1 MALSGIIYAFAE
13 VIGLSISTLI
23 PNYDLEWRTIFNH
36 RDRMPVALLM
46 KKTLIFLLSGLLAS
60 GYAQA
65 AEPAAH
71 RPDVERLAYACAGC
85 HGTNGHSVAPTPS
98 IAGKSEDEFITVM
111 REFKS
116 GQRVSSIMNRI
127 AHAYTDEDFS
137 RLAQFYKNR

>member
-1 MALSGIIYAFAE
+1 
-13 VIGLSISTLI
+13 
-23 PNYDLEWRTIFNH
+23 
-36 RDRMPVALLM
+36 MPVALLM

-60 GYAQA
+60 GYVQA

-71 RPDVERLAYACAGC
+71 RPDVERLAHACAGC

-98 IAGKSEDEFITVM
+98 IAGKSEDEFISVM